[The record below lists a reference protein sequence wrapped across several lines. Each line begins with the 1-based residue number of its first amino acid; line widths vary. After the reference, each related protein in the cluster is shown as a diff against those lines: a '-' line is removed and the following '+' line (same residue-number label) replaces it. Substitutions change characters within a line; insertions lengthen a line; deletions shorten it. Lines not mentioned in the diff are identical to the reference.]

1 MWKWP
6 ALAAIP
12 LAALLALPA
21 GATEVEIVDARAT
34 PGPQGWRIDVTLRH
48 DDTGWDHY
56 ADAWE
61 VRLRDGT
68 VLGTRKLLHP
78 HVDEQPFT
86 RSLPRVAIP
95 EGVREVLIHARD
107 LQSGWSPR
115 SFVLRLP

>member
-1 MWKWP
+1 MR
-6 ALAAIP
+6 LAAVA
-12 LAALLALPA
+12 LALLAGPA
-21 GATEVEIVDARAT
+21 GASEVRIVDARAV

-56 ADAWE
+56 ADTWE

-78 HVDEQPFT
+78 HVTEQPFT

-95 EGVREVLIHARD
+95 EGVREVVIHARD
-107 LQSGWSPR
+107 LQSGWS
-115 SFVLRLP
+115 SDTFLLVLP